1 MRVAA
6 TSVKDYLARVP
17 LAHREPLAVVY
28 QTVARHLPAGY
39 EEGLQYGVVS
49 WFVPP
54 ERYPWSYNG
63 QPLSV
68 AAFASQKNYMALYLH
83 GAFGMDADQQK
94 WLAEA
99 FAAAGKKLDMGK
111 SCLRFR
117 SLEDLPLPAL
127 GQFISRFT
135 MDKFL
140 AGYERAQDGRKQKP
154 VVRQGQPKGAAA
166 KAKPAGKVAAKSSK
180 PAKASSKP
188 AKAKPA
194 AKRRR

>member
-6 TSVKDYLARVP
+6 TSVKDYLAHVP

-68 AAFASQKNYMALYLH
+68 AALASQKNYMALYLH

-166 KAKPAGKVAAKSSK
+166 KAKPAGKAA
-180 PAKASSKP
+180 A
-188 AKAKPA
+188 
-194 AKRRR
+194 